1 MYLTV
6 VLDAVF
12 AAVEDAVSGL
22 DRIATAEKANRM
34 DFRQLQELL
43 DTGAEADGGGP
54 FAVIK
59 ESSASPATDFSARAD
74 SYRLPVTVY
83 LVMPIRG
90 SLTTDTGLWTYIASL
105 DDAVRPALQAIGGP
119 GKMIIDGR
127 ITLDTSIENEVNQMI
142 LEANRPYYAISWTM
156 EFLTGYQ
163 R

>member
-1 MYLTV
+1 MYQNV

-12 AAVEDAVSGL
+12 DAVEGAISGL

-54 FAVIK
+54 FAVVK
-59 ESSASPATDFSARAD
+59 ESSATPATDYSARAD
-74 SYRLPVTVY
+74 SYILPVTVY

-90 SLTTDTGLWTYIASL
+90 SLSTDTGLWQYIGDV
-105 DDAVRPALQAIGGP
+105 DDAVRPALQAIEGP
-119 GKMIIDGR
+119 GKMLVNGR
-127 ITLDTSIENEVNQMI
+127 VTLDTSVENEVNQMI
-142 LEANRPYYAISWTM
+142 LDANRPFYAVAWSM